1 MMINSFVHYTSR
13 LLGRDAAGPG
23 QADQQQP
30 TPLAGRRPAVE
41 PANLSD
47 VNFVVFDTELTGLN
61 AKKDS
66 IVSIG
71 AVKMHGERILLGEMF
86 YGQVDPRTAL
96 TARSV
101 IIHGITPTEAS
112 ASPGI
117 DALLPQFLE
126 FCDDALMVGHV
137 VSIDLQFLNWE
148 VKEQFGKPLRN
159 RAVDTYKLYEWLKGR
174 KEDRCAYHGGSPE
187 PGDLFSIAATYH
199 IPVQNAHNALGD
211 AFITAQVLQRLLGE
225 LPQWGIRTVDDLLRI
240 GRP

>member
-1 MMINSFVHYTSR
+1 MIHAFVHYASR
-13 LLGRDAAGPG
+13 LRGGDAADAGR
-23 QADQQQP
+23 ADLQHRKSP
-30 TPLAGRRPAVE
+30 AGRRSAVDSAGL
-41 PANLSD
+41 PD

-117 DALLPQFLE
+117 DDLLPQFLE

-148 VKEQFGKPLRN
+148 MKELYGRPLRN
-159 RAVDTYKLYEWLKGR
+159 RAVDTYKLYEWVKGR

-187 PGDLFSIAATYH
+187 PGDLFSIAETYN

-240 GRP
+240 GSP

>member
-1 MMINSFVHYTSR
+1 MIHSFVQYASR
-13 LLGRDAAGPG
+13 LRGGDAADAGR
-23 QADQQQP
+23 ADSQNR
-30 TPLAGRRPAVE
+30 TSDAGRRSVAGSGGLPDA
-41 PANLSD
+41 
-47 VNFVVFDTELTGLN
+47 NFVVFDTELTGLSS
-61 AKKDS
+61 KKDS

-71 AVKMHGERILLGEMF
+71 AVKMRGERILLGEMF

-117 DALLPQFLE
+117 DDLLPKFLE
-126 FCDDALMVGHV
+126 FCDDSLMVGHV

-148 VKEQFGKPLRN
+148 MKALYGKPLPN
-159 RAVDTYKLYEWLKGR
+159 QAVDTYKLHEWVKGK

-187 PGDLFSIAATYH
+187 PGDLFSIAETYN

-240 GRP
+240 GSP